1 MFPIKKGDIVF
12 NHQQSEELLKNGHI
26 SGRGKAYADGTVGGG
41 KYLMSDGRISRPLQ
55 PGDRMYDML
64 QKFNAYFNSIDQNV
78 EKLTPNSFYDHQ
90 KQMEQMANQITNYNN
105 VVNNNKNVQPVVNH
119 NQIHVV
125 CPGVTRE
132 EVARQLPGVLNQTF
146 SGFSNY
152 TDQMS
157 RIR

>member
-1 MFPIKKGDIVF
+1 
-12 NHQQSEELLKNGHI
+12 
-26 SGRGKAYADGTVGGG
+26 
-41 KYLMSDGRISRPLQ
+41 
-55 PGDRMYDML
+55 ML
-64 QKFNAYFNSIDQNV
+64 QKFDAYFNGIDRNV
-78 EKLTPNSFYDHQ
+78 EKLVPNSYYDHQ

-105 VVNNNKNVQPVVNH
+105 VVNNTKNVQPVVSNE
-119 NQIHVV
+119 IHVV

>member
-1 MFPIKKGDIVF
+1 MDSDKTKRGRNTVRRN
-12 NHQQSEELLKNGHI
+12 NHNSE
-26 SGRGKAYADGTVGGG
+26 GKVYE
-41 KYLMSDGRISRPLQ
+41 PLR

-64 QKFNAYFNSIDQNV
+64 QKFQNLFSGLESRGETMYNSALV
-78 EKLTPNSFYDHQ
+78 DHQ

-105 VVNNNKNVQPVVNH
+105 VVNNTKNVQPVVSNE
-119 NQIHVV
+119 IHVV